1 MKINRSRNYAF
12 NEGLSNGANEN
23 FAMSFTS

>member
-23 FAMSFTS
+23 FAMSLTY